1 MISTSSFIIGEISLF
16 HGSLLRRAAALRVGP
31 NNHSAPLGSLETL
44 MLNPDVIGMM
54 LLTGL

>member
-1 MISTSSFIIGEISLF
+1 MGEISLL

-31 NNHSAPLGSLETL
+31 NNHSAHLGSLETL